1 MRYIII
7 GAGIAGISAAKTL
20 RAQDPSSEILVYTVE
35 FHPMG
40 FYDRKNLARRLA
52 TGLQHQDEFLLDTI
66 ESLKKE
72 NIHLEYKEIERVF
85 PSANEVLFP
94 HSIRLKY
101 DRLLLALGATPKIV
115 EAPGIHLIGVHQLRT
130 FDDAWLVEQWIPE
143 LRENG
148 AVVIGSGLL
157 GLDMAYALRE
167 RGVRTTLVVRESYV
181 GAPWLPERVA
191 QFIEQRLQLDGIEV
205 ITGET
210 VTAYLSEDERLLD
223 AVQLSNGHVIPARM
237 ALCAVGVRP
246 STGLAEEGAI
256 ELDETSSG
264 IVVNEHFQTNY
275 PNVYAAGNCASV
287 NGLIAHNWTL
297 SAEQG
302 QIAALNMAGQPT
314 PYQPAFIGDLN
325 SQIYD
330 LPFAYFGEIS
340 PAASDT
346 QAWIWENGNDQFV
359 EVILNEGKIVGATL
373 LGNVAALAIDLAE
386 RYNTKTPI
394 STEELALLVH
404 STATQPAIAH

>member
-7 GAGIAGISAAKTL
+7 GAGITGISAAKTL
-20 RAQDPSSEILVYTVE
+20 RAQDPAGEILVYTTE

-52 TGLQHQDEFLLDTI
+52 KGIQHQDEFLLDTI
-66 ESLKKE
+66 ESLKKD
-72 NIHLEYKEIERVF
+72 NIKLEYKEIERVF
-85 PSANEVLFP
+85 PAANEVLFP

-115 EAPGIHLIGVHQLRT
+115 EAPGVHLIGVHQLRT

-148 AVVIGSGLL
+148 AVVIGGGLL
-157 GLDMAYALRE
+157 GLDMAYALKE
-167 RGVRTTLVVRESYV
+167 RGVRNTLVVRESYV
-181 GAPWLPERVA
+181 GAPWLPERAA
-191 QFIEQRLQLDGIEV
+191 QFIEKRLQLDGIEV

-210 VTAYLSEDERLLD
+210 VTAYLSEDERVLD
-223 AVQLSNGHVIPARM
+223 AVQFSNGHVIPARM
-237 ALCAVGVRP
+237 AFCAVGVRLN
-246 STGLAEEGAI
+246 TDLAEEGVI
-256 ELDETSSG
+256 EVNETSG
-264 IVVNEHFQTNY
+264 AIVVNEYLQTNY

-297 SAEQG
+297 STEQG
-302 QIAALNMAGQPT
+302 HIAALNMAGQTT

-330 LPFAYFGEIS
+330 LPFAYFG
-340 PAASDT
+340 DT
-346 QAWIWENGNDQFV
+346 SRTTSHTQVWVWENGNDQFV

-373 LGNVAALAIDLAE
+373 LGNVTALAIDFAE
-386 RYNTKTPI
+386 RYQSQTPI
-394 STEELALLVH
+394 STEELASLVH
-404 STATQPAIAH
+404 SAATQPAIVH